1 MTPPYVPRNGDNF
14 DKKYCEGIDK
24 VGNETYERY
33 QIYYKTDNFNEVFK
47 NYTYIDLSDLKEVI
61 EKENKINASNTSTPT
76 RSILL
81 NKPST
86 ITSTNLNFKTK
97 VKIVDNPSNKNQHQV
112 GSPLINSTPNRTLKK
127 VKSNSISSI
136 NFSQY
141 NTKSIYNSN
150 ITKLQ
155 STVSVNSP
163 IRFVNSNSSNV
174 QQQLPFIQAKNSIKG
189 KIQKNVVSNSNKL
202 TNSSSSNSI
211 IKNSN
216 KFSTISSQGLT
227 TSLLHK
233 RSGSTNY
240 FQ

>member
-24 VGNETYERY
+24 VGNDTYERY
-33 QIYYKTDNFNEVFK
+33 QIYYKTDNFQEVFK

-61 EKENKINASNTSTPT
+61 EKENKVSASNISTPT
-76 RSILL
+76 RGILL

-97 VKIVDNPSNKNQHQV
+97 VKIVDNSSNKLH
-112 GSPLINSTPNRTLKK
+112 SPLINSTPSRTLKK

-155 STVSVNSP
+155 STASVSSP

-174 QQQLPFIQAKNSIKG
+174 QQQLPFIQAKITTKG